1 MISPMQQVVI
11 AMRRRESEAVI
22 TALQHAGVVH
32 LKPIEGGPLRSDAS
46 HEQTSE
52 DLKEAER
59 LLARVESTI
68 AELGAVRPAEMAG
81 VTVPPR
87 GDWAARIESVAG
99 PVAELARERTEV
111 QGDVDAAAAY
121 AEPAATL
128 ARMVGSLDR
137 SRRVAVIP
145 FLLHAETNLGEVQA
159 SLNEALAD
167 RYELAVES
175 SGTGRVGAVA
185 TLAGERDLAR
195 TALGRV
201 RLAEMRLP
209 GRFEGMPLEQAAAEL
224 GQIRAAGRDH
234 LQGLNTKRSALA
246 ESHGPELFALRDGLK
261 DLVAVHDVR
270 TLSARGRYS
279 LVMQGYVPVDRVP
292 ALQAALQPFGDG
304 VVHELHNVD
313 AHHDQAIPVELQNGG
328 YVRPYQMVMGLMSP
342 PKYGTF
348 DPTWVMAYL
357 MPFLFGLIIG
367 DVGYGI
373 LFLLAGLWL
382 KGKAD
387 RGQSW
392 TVPLMGTKLLPGT
405 LKDIW
410 HIIKW
415 MSVWTILWGFLTG
428 EFFGTWGEHLGLFYL
443 DEQRLNNLWGWT
455 GAEYHAHEGAHHHGL
470 IPTLFPRLET
480 GYFSNI
486 MLMIALAFGM
496 VQVPWGWFIR
506 IKEGLKHGDQTHVW
520 EGAALFGGVIGLIL
534 MAFVTKAASDFGLM
548 FNFANPLVWLM
559 WLGFLTFVVGYLR
572 VIKHFPML
580 PVELISQGGAVLS
593 YARIFAVGLVSAIM
607 AKLVADLG
615 WNMYES
621 MGPIGAVIGLILAV
635 ILTVLILALTL
646 IGHILQPIRLQ
657 MVEFLNPT
665 GYNAETSPV
674 YNPLRRLSSTSAEPV
689 K

>member
-1 MISPMQQVVI
+1 MQQVVI

-32 LKPIEGGPLRSDAS
+32 LKPIEDSPLRSDAS

-52 DLKEAER
+52 ELKEAER

-68 AELGAVRPAEMAG
+68 AELGAVRPAEMVG

-87 GDWAARIESVAG
+87 GDWAARIEGVAS

-137 SRRVAVIP
+137 SRRVSVIP
-145 FLLHAETNLGEVQA
+145 FVLHAETDLGELQA
-159 SLNEALAD
+159 SLQEGLGD
-167 RYELAVES
+167 RFELAVEN

-224 GQIRAAGRDH
+224 GQIRSAGRDH
-234 LQGLNTKRSALA
+234 LQGLNAKRDALA
-246 ESHGPELFALRDGLK
+246 KSHGPELFALRDGLK

-279 LVMQGYVPVDRVP
+279 LVMQGYVPVDRIP
-292 ALQAALQPFGDG
+292 ALEAALQPFGDG
-304 VVHELHNVD
+304 VVHELHGVD
-313 AHHDQAIPVELQNGG
+313 AHHDQAIPVELQNSEF
-328 YVRPYQMVMGLMSP
+328 VKPFEMVMGLMSP

-348 DPTWVMAYL
+348 DPTWVMATL
-357 MPFLFGLIIG
+357 MPFMFGMIIG
-367 DVGYGI
+367 DIGYGL
-373 LFLLAGLWL
+373 LFLAFGLWL
-382 KGKAD
+382 NGKAK
-387 RGQSW
+387 RGESW
-392 TVPLMGTKLLPGT
+392 TVPLFGMELTPRVLSNLWQIT
-405 LKDIW
+405 
-410 HIIKW
+410 KW
-415 MSVWTILWGFLTG
+415 MSIWTILWGFLTG

-443 DEQRLNNLWGWT
+443 DEGILNNLWGWT
-455 GAEYHAHEGAHHHGL
+455 GAEYHAHAGAHHHGL

-486 MLMIALAFGM
+486 MLVLALLFGIL
-496 VQVPWGWFIR
+496 QVPWAWFIR
-506 IKEGLKHGDQTHVW
+506 IREGLKHGDQVHVW
-520 EGAALFGGVIGLIL
+520 EGIALFGGVIALIL
-534 MAFVTKAASDFGLM
+534 MAFVTKAASDFGQM
-548 FNFANPLVWLM
+548 FNFANPLALLM
-559 WLGFLTFVVGYLR
+559 WLGFLAFVVGYLR
-572 VIKHFPML
+572 VIKHYPML
-580 PVELISQGGAVLS
+580 PVELVSQGGAVLS

-615 WNMYES
+615 WNLYES
-621 MGPIGAVIGLILAV
+621 WGIIGGIIGFILAAL
-635 ILTVLILALTL
+635 LTVLILAMTL

-665 GYNAETSPV
+665 GFNAETSPV
-674 YNPLRRLSSTSAEPV
+674 YNPLRRLSSAQESV

>member
-1 MISPMQQVVI
+1 MQQVVI

-22 TALQHAGVVH
+22 TALQHAGVIH
-32 LKPIEGGPLRSDAS
+32 LKPIEGSPLRSDAS
-46 HEQTSE
+46 REQTSE
-52 DLKEAER
+52 ELKEAER
-59 LLARVESTI
+59 LLARTESTI
-68 AELGAVRPAEMAG
+68 AELGAVRPAEMVGASL
-81 VTVPPR
+81 PPR
-87 GDWAARIESVAG
+87 GEWAARIESVAS

-145 FLLHAETNLGEVQA
+145 FLLHAETDLGELQA
-159 SLNEALAD
+159 SLRESLGE
-167 RYELAVES
+167 RFELAVES

-185 TLAGERDLAR
+185 TLAAERDLAR

-209 GRFEGMPLEQAAAEL
+209 GRFEGMPLEQAAGEL

-234 LQGLNTKRSALA
+234 LQGLNEKRSALA
-246 ESHGPELFALRDGLK
+246 ASHGPELFALRDGLK

-292 ALQAALQPFGDG
+292 ALQAALRPFGEG
-304 VVHELHNVD
+304 VVHELHDVD
-313 AHHDQAIPVELQNGG
+313 SHHDQAIPVELKNSG

-373 LFLLAGLWL
+373 LFFLVGLWL

-392 TVPLMGTKLLPGT
+392 TVPLMGTKLLPAT

-410 HIIKW
+410 SIIAA
-415 MSVWTILWGFLTG
+415 MSFWTVLWGFLTG

-443 DEQRLNNLWGWT
+443 DEKLLNNFWGWT
-455 GAEYHAHEGAHHHGL
+455 GAEYHAHEGGHHHGL

-486 MLMIALAFGM
+486 MLMIALAFGIL
-496 VQVPWGWFIR
+496 QVPWGWFIR
-506 IKEGLKHGDQTHVW
+506 IREGLKHGDQTHVW
-520 EGAALFGGVIGLIL
+520 EGAALFGGVIALIL

-615 WNMYES
+615 WSLYES
-621 MGPIGAVIGLILAV
+621 MGLIGGVIGLILAV

-674 YNPLRRLSSTSAEPV
+674 YTPLRRLSSTSGEPV
-689 K
+689 N

>member
-1 MISPMQQVVI
+1 MQQVVI

-22 TALQHAGVVH
+22 TALQNAGVIH
-32 LKPIEGGPLRSDAS
+32 LKPIEGSPLKSDAAN
-46 HEQTSE
+46 EQTSE
-52 DLKEAER
+52 ELRETER

-68 AELGAVRPAEMAG
+68 AELGAQRPAEMVHG
-81 VTVPPR
+81 SVPPR
-87 GDWAARIESVAG
+87 GDWSARIENVAT

-111 QGDVDAAAAY
+111 QGDVDVAAAY
-121 AEPAATL
+121 AEPAAAL
-128 ARMVGSLDR
+128 ARLVGPLDR

-145 FLLHAETNLGEVQA
+145 FLLHGETDLNEVKA
-159 SLNEALAD
+159 SLSEALGD

-175 SGTGRVGAVA
+175 GAAGRVGAVA

-209 GRFEGMPLEQAAAEL
+209 GRFEGIPLEQAASEL
-224 GQIRAAGRDH
+224 GQIRTAGRDR
-234 LQGLNTKRSALA
+234 LQALNARRDALA
-246 ESHGPELFALRDGLK
+246 AQHGPELFALRDALK
-261 DLVAVHDVR
+261 DQVAVHDVR
-270 TLSARGRYS
+270 SVSARGRYS
-279 LVMQGYVPVDRVP
+279 LVMQGYVPVDRV
-292 ALQAALQPFGDG
+292 ATLEAALKPFGEG
-304 VVHELHNVD
+304 TVYELHPVNE
-313 AHHDQAIPVELQNGG
+313 HHDDAIPVELKNSS
-328 YVRPYQMVMGLMSP
+328 YVRPFQMVMGLMSP

-367 DVGYGI
+367 DVGYGL
-373 LFLLAGLWL
+373 LFLLTGLWL

-387 RGQSW
+387 RGESW
-392 TVPLMGTKLLPGT
+392 TVPLLGTKLLPET
-405 LKDIW
+405 LRDVWSIT
-410 HIIKW
+410 
-415 MSVWTILWGFLTG
+415 SVMAFWTILWGFLTG

-455 GAEYHAHEGAHHHGL
+455 GATFHAEGAPHHGL

-486 MLMIALAFGM
+486 MLMIALLFGI
-496 VQVPWGWFIR
+496 VQVPWGWAVR
-506 IKEGLKHGDQTHVW
+506 VREGLKHGESSHIW
-520 EGAALFGGVIGLIL
+520 EGLAMFGGVVGLIL

-559 WLGFLTFVVGYLR
+559 WLGFATFVVGYLR
-572 VIKHFPML
+572 VIREFPML
-580 PVELISQGGAVLS
+580 PVELISQGGSVLS

-615 WNMYES
+615 WNMYEN
-621 MGPIGAVIGLILAV
+621 MGVFGAILGLVLAV

-665 GYNAETSPV
+665 GFNTETSPV
-674 YNPLRRLSSTSAEPV
+674 YTPLRRLSSANSELV